1 MREDLVKL
9 VEDTLDRKVIAFMS
23 ANHIDPDM
31 AVEVFVL
38 EPAEQPDAG

>member
-1 MREDLVKL
+1 
-9 VEDTLDRKVIAFMS
+9 MS

-38 EPAEQPDAG
+38 APVPEANGQGGD